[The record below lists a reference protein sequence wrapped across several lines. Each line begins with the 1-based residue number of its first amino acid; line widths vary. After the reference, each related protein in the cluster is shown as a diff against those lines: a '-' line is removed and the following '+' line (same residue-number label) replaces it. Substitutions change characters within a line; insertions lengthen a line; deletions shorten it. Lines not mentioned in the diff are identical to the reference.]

1 MTPFP
6 VILSSPS
13 GGGKTTIARRLLA
26 ARSDIGYSVSATTR
40 LQRAGEVEGKD
51 YYYLNKDDFER
62 RRAADEFAES
72 AVVHGRM
79 YGTLRSEVLRVL
91 GTGLNVIMDIDV
103 QGARQFSAA
112 FPDSVLIFLLP
123 PSAAVLAERLEGR
136 RTEGPAA
143 MRVRLQGAREELQA
157 ATDYHYVI
165 VNDDLDRATARVA
178 AVIDAET
185 ARRHR
190 VPGLDE
196 RVHELVQGLDRALR
210 EYPSA

>member
-51 YYYLNKDDFER
+51 YYYLNQDEFER

-79 YGTLRSEVLRVL
+79 YGTLRSEVRRVL
-91 GTGLNVIMDIDV
+91 GTGLHLIMDIDV

-112 FPDSVLIFLLP
+112 FPDSVLVFLLP

-136 RTEGPAA
+136 RTEGQAA

-178 AVIDAET
+178 AVIDAEA

-190 VPGLDE
+190 VPGLDQ
-196 RVHELVQGLDRALR
+196 RVNELVQGLDRALG